1 MNPLM
6 KRLSDAG
13 IALAV
18 SAAATFLIIA
28 ISNSLVAKASIWKSY
43 ALWLKFVSRPDIV
56 ATALLVI
63 AVTMAVLTYQRRIG
77 GR

>member
-1 MNPLM
+1 MTPLM

-13 IALAV
+13 IALGV
-18 SAAATFLIIA
+18 SAAATFVIIA
-28 ISNSLVAKASIWKSY
+28 ISNSLVAKATLWKSFD
-43 ALWLKFVSRPDIV
+43 LWVKFVSRPDIV

-63 AVTMAVLTYQRRIG
+63 GVTMAVSTYQRRT

>member
-1 MNPLM
+1 MTPLM

-13 IALAV
+13 IALGVSGAV
-18 SAAATFLIIA
+18 TFLIIA

-63 AVTMAVLTYQRRIG
+63 AVTMAVLVYQRRAG
-77 GR
+77 SR

>member
-1 MNPLM
+1 MTPLM

-13 IALAV
+13 IALGI

-43 ALWLKFVSRPDIV
+43 DLWFRFVSRPDIV
-56 ATALLVI
+56 ATAVLVI
-63 AVTMAVLTYQRRIG
+63 AITMAVLTYQRRT

>member
-1 MNPLM
+1 MTPLM

-18 SAAATFLIIA
+18 SAAATFVIIA
-28 ISNSLVAKASIWKSY
+28 ISNSLVAKATLWKSFD
-43 ALWLKFVSRPDIV
+43 LWVKFVSRPDIV
-56 ATALLVI
+56 ATAVLVI
-63 AVTMAVLTYQRRIG
+63 AITMAVSTYQRRT

>member
-1 MNPLM
+1 MTPLM
-6 KRLSDAG
+6 KRLTDAG

-28 ISNSLVAKASIWKSY
+28 ISNSLVAKASVWKSFDVW
-43 ALWLKFVSRPDIV
+43 AKFVSRPDIV

-63 AVTMAVLTYQRRIG
+63 GVTMAVSTYQRRS

>member
-1 MNPLM
+1 MTPLM

-13 IALAV
+13 IALGV

-28 ISNSLVAKASIWKSY
+28 ISNSLVAKASFWKSY
-43 ALWLKFVSRPDIV
+43 DLWFRFVSRPDIV
-56 ATALLVI
+56 ATAVLVI
-63 AVTMAVLTYQRRIG
+63 AITMAVATYQRRT

>member
-1 MNPLM
+1 MTPLM

-13 IALAV
+13 IALGV
-18 SAAATFLIIA
+18 SALATFVIIA
-28 ISNSLVAKASIWKSY
+28 ISNSLVAKASVWKSFD
-43 ALWLKFVSRPDIV
+43 LWVKFVSRTDIV

-63 AVTMAVLTYQRRIG
+63 AVTMAVSTYQRRT